1 MSDDMLLFFNQF
13 DQETQKRVKQV
24 YQWIKECGPAGMQEE
39 VKGRVLK
46 LKKRNCTIT
55 LQVYPDHMN
64 LQAKGIQ
71 VWKTQIDYTM
81 LTPRGKLKL
90 YHGKELP
97 YPLLKLIVQESF
109 R

>member
-1 MSDDMLLFFNQF
+1 MNDDMLLFLNQF
-13 DQETQKRVKQV
+13 DQEMQKRVKHV

-39 VKGRVLK
+39 VKGSVLK
-46 LKKRNCTIT
+46 LKKRSSTIT
-55 LQVYPDHMN
+55 LQVYPDHIN

-71 VWKTQIDYTM
+71 VCKKQIEYTM